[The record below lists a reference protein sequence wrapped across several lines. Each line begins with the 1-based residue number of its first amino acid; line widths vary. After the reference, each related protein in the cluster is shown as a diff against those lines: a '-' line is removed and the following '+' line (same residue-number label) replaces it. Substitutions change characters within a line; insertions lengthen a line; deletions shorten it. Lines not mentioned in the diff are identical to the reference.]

1 MMKILLGCFKDRE
14 IILRSREVKVK
25 RIQKFISYILILTM
39 LCSLF
44 QGKTMFVTFAE
55 EIALNNIL
63 EQGSCGDNLTYTI
76 TKDKVLTILGNGA
89 LTDSNGW
96 YQNQEIEKIVIENGV
111 TSIRE
116 EAFRDLVNVKSVVMG
131 DSVEIIEAR
140 AFMGLHHLADISFS
154 KNLKEVGDMAFSWCY
169 DLQDAVFPESLK
181 KIGSNIFQDSGNIR
195 KIVIQEGVTDIASGA
210 FSGCKLL
217 EEIILPS
224 TLKHCGENIVKG
236 TAFYNNKNNWENGV
250 LYSGSIL
257 LDATTD
263 CGSNLKVKEGTTL
276 IADNAFYGNEIIE
289 TVSLPDGI
297 KGIGKSAFYANKN
310 IEAVS
315 LPDSIEGI
323 GERAFFDC
331 QKIKSIILPPNL
343 KKIEMWV
350 FAGCYQL
357 KDVTFPEGL
366 EEIGFEAFGSCDMES
381 IIIPESVTQI
391 GKGAFARCDKLKEI
405 TFPKSL
411 QYCGAD
417 VIKDTAFYDDQ
428 SNWEN
433 GILYCDGI
441 LLKTNDDCEA
451 NIKIKP
457 GIRLIADY
465 AFYPN
470 EIIQNLDFG
479 EDVAVICKES
489 FFCKNLKSIIL
500 SPKLIKIGDYAFK
513 NSTKLSEVT
522 FLNKDTEIGVD
533 AFYEGKNCIFY
544 GLESSTAQQY
554 TIGKNIQ
561 FKLLSEK
568 ETTVPPETTTP
579 QETTSKTAL
588 YETTST
594 DESTSVITTT
604 DKGASIVPTTP
615 VETTALDAVKNH
627 ELKISITHLKEKNW
641 HSVKVRWTKK
651 AGIKSYILYRSKK
664 KRLNYKRISTTT
676 VTSYLDTKV
685 KAGKKYYYK
694 VIATDDSGRNFTSK
708 PKAVKVKGVPKIPK
722 IQLKITKQSWQIYW
736 GILNDNSKGIDIYMK
751 NDELK
756 HKKYVLINRTTN
768 IKKSRKKKGT
778 TGIQSALSTLS
789 KNRTYKFK
797 ARTYAVVKG
806 KKVYSKWSKTIRYTR
821 K

>member
-1 MMKILLGCFKDRE
+1 MRMKILLECFKDRE
-14 IILRSREVKVK
+14 IILRLRAVKVK

-44 QGKTMFVTFAE
+44 QEKTMFVTSAE
-55 EIALNNIL
+55 SNIL

-76 TKDKVLTILGNGA
+76 TKDKVLTISGNGA
-89 LTDSNGW
+89 LTDSSRWLN
-96 YQNQEIEKIVIENGV
+96 NQEIEKIVIENGV
-111 TSIRE
+111 TSIMQE
-116 EAFRDLVNVKSVVMG
+116 GFRDLVNVKSVVMG

-169 DLQDAVFPESLK
+169 DLQDIVFPGSLK
-181 KIGSNIFQDSGNIR
+181 KIGSNIFQYSGNIR
-195 KIVIQEGVTDIASGA
+195 KIVMQEGVTDIAGEA
-210 FSGCKLL
+210 FSGCELL

-224 TLKHCGENIVKG
+224 TLTHCGENIVKD

-276 IADNAFYGNEIIE
+276 IADNAFYANEIIE

-297 KGIGKSAFYANKN
+297 KWIGKSAFCADKN
-310 IEAVS
+310 IETIN
-315 LPDSIEGI
+315 LPESIEWI
-323 GERAFFDC
+323 GEKTFFDC

-343 KKIEMWV
+343 KKVEMWV

-357 KDVTFPEGL
+357 KDVTLSEGL
-366 EEIGFEAFGSCDMES
+366 EEIGFEAFSSCDMES

-411 QYCGAD
+411 QYCGAN
-417 VIKDTAFYDDQ
+417 VLKDTAFYDNP

-441 LLKTNDDCEA
+441 LLKTNNDCEE

-470 EIIQNLDFG
+470 ETIQNLDFG
-479 EDVAVICKES
+479 EDVAVICRES
-489 FFCKNLKSIIL
+489 FFCKNLKSLIL

-544 GLESSTAQQY
+544 GLDSSTAQQY

-579 QETTSKTAL
+579 QETTVVA
-588 YETTST
+588 
-594 DESTSVITTT
+594 
-604 DKGASIVPTTP
+604 P
-615 VETTALDAVKNH
+615 VKKH

-641 HSVKVRWTKK
+641 HSVKVRWVKK
-651 AGIKSYILYRSKK
+651 AGIKSYTLYRSKK
-664 KRLNYKRISTTT
+664 KKANYKRISTTT
-676 VTSYLDTKV
+676 ATSCLDMKV
-685 KAGKKYYYK
+685 KAGRKYYYK
-694 VIATDDSGRNFTSK
+694 VIATDDSGRTFTSK
-708 PKAVKVKGVPKIPK
+708 PKAVKVKGVPKTPK
-722 IQLKITKQSWQIYW
+722 IQLKISKQSWQIYW
-736 GILNDNSKGIDIYMK
+736 GTLNDNSKGIDIYMK
-751 NDELK
+751 NDDLK

-778 TGIQSALSTLS
+778 TGIQSTLSTLS